1 MTDRIHD
8 SGLDWLLDDLVRR
21 VPGAD
26 RAVVLS
32 ADGLLI
38 GRSATISRDDADQLS
53 AVASG
58 FQSLSRSTGRHF
70 GGGAVRQTVVEMENS
85 FLVVTAA
92 GTGAY
97 LALITEIDAD
107 MGMVAYEMNLLVR
120 QVGTYLSSLPRVGVP
135 ETETSR
141 GS

>member
-1 MTDRIHD
+1 MTERIQD
-8 SGLDWLLDDLVRR
+8 GGLDWLLDDLVHRL
-21 VPGAD
+21 PGAD
-26 RAVVLS
+26 RAIVLS

-38 GRSATISRDDADQLS
+38 GRSSNIGRDDADQLS

-58 FQSLSRSTGRHF
+58 FQSLSRSTGYHF
-70 GGGAVRQTVVEMENS
+70 GGGTVRQTVVEMES
-85 FLVVTAA
+85 AFLVVTAA

-97 LALITEIDAD
+97 LALITGIDTD

-120 QVGTYLSSLPRVGVP
+120 QVGNYLSSRPRSDAP
-135 ETETSR
+135 ATEVSR